1 LHAERNKKKSRRFV
15 GFPPFRP
22 AYCKEIKAREKMSDR
37 EVISQNVKVQD
48 AGKTRR
54 IFLPFYLVQRI
65 QYDSTALL
73 EAMVKQF
80 GESRE
85 SGN

>member
-1 LHAERNKKKSRRFV
+1 
-15 GFPPFRP
+15 
-22 AYCKEIKAREKMSDR
+22 MSDR
-37 EVISQNVKVQD
+37 EVISQNLKVQD
-48 AGKTRR
+48 AGKARR
-54 IFLPFYLVQRI
+54 MFLLPLHLVQRI

>member
-1 LHAERNKKKSRRFV
+1 
-15 GFPPFRP
+15 
-22 AYCKEIKAREKMSDR
+22 MSDR

-54 IFLPFYLVQRI
+54 MFFPFNLFQRV